1 MLKKISISALV
12 LTMSV
17 GTAFA
22 QEEEMATPAATEA
35 PSSGGGKNPTAYAKR
50 GLTMAPGT
58 VRVDFSNA
66 GFGITDSPGIAA
78 LGGGSRGLTLGY
90 NGADLSVA
98 LGLGAS
104 IGIIE
109 NLEAGLMLIPLNL
122 SPNAGFGNMGL
133 YGRYR
138 FVSGSFELGGQV
150 ALTIPTEGGFG
161 LSFGLPMLIRLSD
174 SVRLDTGVV
183 LNLALDPATAVGLG
197 VPLLLAF
204 QISDPFWFGIRTG
217 LNLGNFEAVGDTI
230 GVPLG
235 VAAGYSV
242 AMNGTASLLDITGE
256 FTLTQ
261 FINSGHPDTIVP
273 DNFAIILGAALYL
286 DLF

>member
-22 QEEEMATPAATEA
+22 QEEEMAAPAATEA

-58 VRVDFSNA
+58 VRIDYSNA
-66 GFGITDSPGIAA
+66 GFGITDSPGIGA

-90 NGADLSVA
+90 NGSDFTVA

-104 IGIIE
+104 VGIIE
-109 NLEAGLMLIPLNL
+109 NLEAGMLLVPLAL
-122 SPNAGFGNMGL
+122 SPATDFGNMGF
-133 YGRYR
+133 YARYR
-138 FVSGSFELGGQV
+138 FMAGSFELGGQV
-150 ALTIPTEGGFG
+150 ALTIPTQGGFG
-161 LSFGLPMLIRLSD
+161 LSLGLPALIRLSD
-174 SVRLDTGVV
+174 TMRLDTGVV
-183 LNLALDPATAVGLG
+183 VNLTLDPGTAVGLG
-197 VPLLLAF
+197 VPVLLAF
-204 QISDPFWFGIRTG
+204 QISDPFWFGLRTG
-217 LNLGNFEAVGDTI
+217 VNFGNFDAFGDTI
-230 GVPLG
+230 NVPLG
-235 VAAGYSV
+235 VAAGYAV

-256 FTLTQ
+256 FTWTG
-261 FINSGHPDTIVP
+261 FINTANPDTIQP
-273 DNFAIILGAALYL
+273 DVFAIILGANLYL

>member
-12 LTMSV
+12 LSMSV

-22 QEEEMATPAATEA
+22 QEEDMAAPAPAEA
-35 PSSGGGKNPTAYAKR
+35 ASSGGGKNPTAYAKR
-50 GLTMAPGT
+50 GLTMAKGT
-58 VRVDFSNA
+58 VRIDYSNA
-66 GFGITDSPGIAA
+66 GFGITDSPGITA

-90 NGADLSVA
+90 NGSDFSVA
-98 LGLGAS
+98 MGLGAS
-104 IGIIE
+104 VGLIE
-109 NLEAGLMLIPLNL
+109 NLEAGFLLVPLTL
-122 SPNAGFGNMGL
+122 SPASGFGNMGF

-138 FVSGSFELGGQV
+138 FMAGSFELGGQV

-161 LSFGLPMLIRLSD
+161 LSFGLPALIRLSD
-174 SVRLDTGVV
+174 TMRLDTGVV
-183 LNLALDPATAVGLG
+183 VNLTLDPGTAVGLG

-217 LNLGNFEAVGDTI
+217 LNLGNFDAVGDTI

-235 VAAGYSV
+235 LAAGYTV
-242 AMNGTASLLDITGE
+242 AMNGAVSLLDITGE
-256 FTLTQ
+256 FTWTS

-273 DNFAIILGAALYL
+273 DVFAIILGANLYL

>member
-22 QEEEMATPAATEA
+22 QEEEMAAPAAA

-58 VRVDFSNA
+58 VRIDYSNA
-66 GFGITDSPGIAA
+66 GFGITDSPGIGA

-90 NGADLSVA
+90 NGSDFTVA
-98 LGLGAS
+98 MGLGAS
-104 IGIIE
+104 VGIIE
-109 NLEAGLMLIPLNL
+109 NLEAGMMLVPLAL
-122 SPNAGFGNMGL
+122 SPATDFGNMGF
-133 YGRYR
+133 YARYR
-138 FVSGSFELGGQV
+138 FMAGNFELGGQV
-150 ALTIPTEGGFG
+150 ALTIPTSGGFG
-161 LSFGLPMLIRLSD
+161 LSLGLPALIRLSD
-174 SVRLDTGVV
+174 TMRLDTGAVV
-183 LNLALDPATAVGLG
+183 NLTLDPGTAVGLG
-197 VPLLLAF
+197 VPVLLAF

-217 LNLGNFEAVGDTI
+217 LNIGNFEAVGDTI

-235 VAAGYSV
+235 VAAGYTV
-242 AMNGTASLLDITGE
+242 AMSGAASLLDITGE
-256 FTLTQ
+256 FTWTQ

-273 DNFAIILGAALYL
+273 DNFSIILGANLYL

>member
-50 GLTMAPGT
+50 GLTMEKGT

-66 GFGITDSPGIAA
+66 GFGITDSPGIIA
-78 LGGGSRGLTLGY
+78 LGGGSRGLNLGY
-90 NGADLSVA
+90 NGSDFSVA

-104 IGIIE
+104 VAIID
-109 NLEAGLMLIPLNL
+109 NLEAGFLLVPLSL
-122 SPNAGFGNMGL
+122 SPATDFGNMGF

-138 FVSGSFELGGQV
+138 FISGSFELGGQV
-150 ALTIPTEGGFG
+150 ALTIPTSGGFG
-161 LSFGLPMLIRLSD
+161 MSFGLPALIRLSD
-174 SVRLDTGVV
+174 TMRLDTGVV
-183 LNLALDPATAVGLG
+183 LNLTLDPGTAVGLG

-217 LNLGNFEAVGDTI
+217 LNLGNFDAVGDTI
-230 GVPLG
+230 SVPLG

-242 AMNGTASLLDITGE
+242 AMSGTASLLDITGE
-256 FTLTQ
+256 FTWTQ